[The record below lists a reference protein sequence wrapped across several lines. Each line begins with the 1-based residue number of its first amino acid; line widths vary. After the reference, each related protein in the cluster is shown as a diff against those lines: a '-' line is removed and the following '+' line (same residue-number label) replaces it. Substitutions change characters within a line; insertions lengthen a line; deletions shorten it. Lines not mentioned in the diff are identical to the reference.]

1 MKKSLVYLTLA
12 LLIASTLPLS
22 ATADANEDI
31 PTNAA
36 ATGVHDSL
44 VAALTHANLVA
55 TLQGT
60 GPFTVFAP
68 TDQAFTDAG
77 IDLNDFDTPEEN
89 ATLSDI
95 LLHHVVAGSVPSSAV
110 TDGMLATMVNGDKV
124 KFGVSSGTVTVGTAT
139 VTTADVQASN
149 GIIHIIDKVLM
160 PPVDIPAT
168 AQTTTIHN
176 SLVAAVIQADLLVTL
191 QGSGP
196 FTVFAPTDQA
206 FTDAG
211 IDLAALDTPAGK
223 QILSDILLY
232 HVVSSEVQSSD
243 VTDCMSA
250 DAANGQPLSFTV
262 GNTVMVN
269 DANVTLADVVTS
281 NGLIH
286 VIDKVLTPS
295 DTPNNIPR
303 TAQCTGI
310 HDSLVAGVIQ
320 ADLLPTLQGPGPFTV
335 FAPTDQ
341 AFIDAGI
348 DLAALDT
355 PEGKATLSDIL
366 LYHVVSGEV
375 PSSAVTEC
383 LSATAVNG
391 QSLSFTVGNG
401 VMVND
406 ANVTLADVN
415 TSNGVI
421 HVIDKVLSPTDTPND
436 IPRTAQCTGVHNSLV
451 AGVIQAELL
460 ETLQGTGPF
469 TVFAPTDQAFTDAG
483 IDLASLDTPEGKA
496 ILSDILLYHVVAG
509 NVPSSAVTE
518 CMSADAVNGQPLSFT
533 VNGGVMVNGANV
545 TLADVN
551 TSNGVIHVID
561 KVLTPTDTPK
571 DIPRTAQC
579 TGIHNS
585 LVAGVIQAELL
596 PTLQGNG
603 PFTVFAPTD
612 QAFADAGIDLA
623 ALDTVEGKAALT
635 DILLYHVIAGEVPAA
650 NVTECLSATAVNG
663 NPLSFTVGAN
673 GVMVNNANVTATDVP
688 TSNGIIHVIDK
699 VLSPTDT
706 PNDIPR
712 TAQCTGIHDTLVSAV
727 VQAELL
733 ETLQGNGPFTL
744 FAPTDQAFTDAGI
757 DLATLDTVEGKAA
770 LTDILLYHVVS
781 GEVPSS
787 AVTECMTATA
797 VNGNT
802 LSFTVGDGVM
812 VNDATVT
819 LADVGTSNGVIH
831 VIDKV
836 LSPTDSPNNIPRTAQ
851 CTGIHDSLVA
861 AVVQAELLETL
872 QGEGPFTL
880 FAPTDEAF
888 TEAGIDLAALD
899 TVEGKA
905 ALTDILLYHVVSG
918 AVPSSAV
925 TECMAATAVNG
936 QTLAFTVGNGVMV
949 NDANVILAD
958 VNTSNGVIHVI
969 DKVLSPTDSPN
980 NIPRT
985 AECTGIH
992 NSLVAAVVQA
1002 ELLETL
1008 QGEGPFTLFAPTDE
1022 AFAAAG
1028 IDLAALDT
1036 VEGKAALT
1044 DILLYHVVSGEVASS
1059 AVTECMT
1066 ATAVNGQTLAFTV
1079 GNGVMVNDATVILA
1093 DVGTSNGVIHVI
1105 DKVLSPT
1112 DSPNNIPRTAQCT
1125 GIHNSLVA
1133 AVVQAELLETL
1144 QGEGPFTLFAPTDEA
1159 FAAAGIDL
1167 AALDTVEGKATL
1179 TDILLYHVYIGTIS
1193 PPEMSQGMQLQMA
1206 NGDIATFSFATAN
1219 VNAANITIPNV
1230 MTSNGIIH
1238 VIDQVLIPPT
1248 EGDENTDGDATESSE
1263 DDETSWLTY
1272 VLVIT
1277 GVIILGVA
1285 AGLLYTR
1292 KQEGSEVSEPKEYAQ
1307 GGIINQLQPID
1318 PSSYTS
1324 QQTVTQSYDPGYGQ
1338 QAQAAQPVQP
1348 VVAEPVALQQWTDA
1362 NGHTFRR
1369 MDDGSTMWWNGTDW
1383 QKYA

>member
-1 MKKSLVYLTLA
+1 MKKSLVYLTLT

-22 ATADANEDI
+22 VNADANDDI

-36 ATGVHDSL
+36 GTGVHDSL
-44 VAALTHANLVA
+44 VAALTHVDLVT

-77 IDLNDFDTPEEN
+77 IDLNDFQTSEEKDTLAN
-89 ATLSDI
+89 I

-124 KFGVSSGTVTVGTAT
+124 KFGVNAGTVTVGTAT
-139 VTTADVQASN
+139 VTSADVQASN
-149 GIIHIIDKVLM
+149 GIIHVIDKVLM

-168 AQTTTIHN
+168 AQTTGIHN
-176 SLVAAVIQADLLVTL
+176 SLVAAVIQADLLPIL
-191 QGSGP
+191 QGPGP
-196 FTVFAPTDQA
+196 FTLFAPTDQA

-211 IDLAALDTPAGK
+211 IDLAALDTPTGK
-223 QILSDILLY
+223 QTLSDILLY
-232 HVVSSEVQSSD
+232 HVISSEVQASD
-243 VTDCMSA
+243 VTDCLSV
-250 DAANGQPLSFTV
+250 DATNGQPLSFTV
-262 GNTVMVN
+262 GSTVKVN
-269 DANVTLADVVTS
+269 DATVTSTDVVTS

-286 VIDKVLTPS
+286 VIDKVLTPT
-295 DTPNNIPR
+295 DNPNDIPR

-320 ADLLPTLQGPGPFTV
+320 AELLSTLQGPGPFTL

-341 AFIDAGI
+341 AFTDAGI
-348 DLAALDT
+348 DLASLDT

-391 QSLSFTVGNG
+391 QPLSFTVGNG

-406 ANVTLADVN
+406 ADVTSADVT

-421 HVIDKVLSPTDTPND
+421 HVIDKVLTPTDTPNDIPRTAQCTGIHDSLVAGVIQAELLSTLQGTGPFTVFAPTDQAFTDAGIDLASLDTAEGKAILSDILLYHVVAGNVPSSAVTECMSTDAVNGQPLSFTVNGGVMVNGANVTLADVDTSNGVIHVIDKVLTPTDTPND

-460 ETLQGTGPF
+460 PTLQGDGPF
-469 TVFAPTDQAFTDAG
+469 TVFAPTDQAF
-483 IDLASLDTPEGKA
+483 S
-496 ILSDILLYHVVAG
+496 
-509 NVPSSAVTE
+509 
-518 CMSADAVNGQPLSFT
+518 
-533 VNGGVMVNGANV
+533 
-545 TLADVN
+545 
-551 TSNGVIHVID
+551 
-561 KVLTPTDTPK
+561 
-571 DIPRTAQC
+571 
-579 TGIHNS
+579 
-585 LVAGVIQAELL
+585 
-596 PTLQGNG
+596 
-603 PFTVFAPTD
+603 
-612 QAFADAGIDLA
+612 DAGIDLA

-635 DILLYHVIAGEVPAA
+635 DILLYHVIAGEVPASA
-650 NVTECLSATAVNG
+650 VTECLSATAVNG
-663 NPLSFTVGAN
+663 NPLSFTVGTN
-673 GVMVNNANVTATDVP
+673 GVMVNDANVTATDVP
-688 TSNGIIHVIDK
+688 TSNGIIHIIDK

-712 TAQCTGIHDTLVSAV
+712 TAQCTGIHDTLVTAV

-733 ETLQGNGPFTL
+733 ETLQGSGPFTL

-757 DLATLDTVEGKAA
+757 DLAALNTAEGKAT

-797 VNGNT
+797 VNGQT
-802 LSFTVGDGVM
+802 LAFTVGDSVM
-812 VNDATVT
+812 VNGATVT

-861 AVVQAELLETL
+861 AVIQAELLETL

-880 FAPTDEAF
+880 FAPTDQAF
-888 TEAGIDLAALD
+888 ADAGIDLASLD

-905 ALTDILLYHVVSG
+905 ALTDILLYHVVSDE
-918 AVPSSAV
+918 VPS
-925 TECMAATAVNG
+925 T
-936 QTLAFTVGNGVMV
+936 
-949 NDANVILAD
+949 
-958 VNTSNGVIHVI
+958 
-969 DKVLSPTDSPN
+969 
-980 NIPRT
+980 
-985 AECTGIH
+985 
-992 NSLVAAVVQA
+992 
-1002 ELLETL
+1002 
-1008 QGEGPFTLFAPTDE
+1008 
-1022 AFAAAG
+1022 
-1028 IDLAALDT
+1028 
-1036 VEGKAALT
+1036 
-1044 DILLYHVVSGEVASS
+1044 

-1079 GNGVMVNDATVILA
+1079 GDGVMVNGANVTLA

-1112 DSPNNIPRTAQCT
+1112 DAPNNIPRTAQCT
-1125 GIHNSLVA
+1125 GVHDSLVA
-1133 AVVQAELLETL
+1133 AVIQAELLETL
-1144 QGEGPFTLFAPTDEA
+1144 QGEGPFTLFAPTDQA
-1159 FAAAGIDL
+1159 FADAGIDL
-1167 AALDTVEGKATL
+1167 AALNTPEGKATL

-1193 PPEMSQGMQLQMA
+1193 PTEISEGMQLQMA
-1206 NGDIATFSFATAN
+1206 NGDNTTFSLMSADIN
-1219 VNAANITIPNV
+1219 GANITIPNV

-1238 VIDQVLIPPT
+1238 VIDQVLIPPV

-1263 DDETSWLTY
+1263 DEETSWLTY

-1292 KQEGSEVSEPKEYAQ
+1292 KQESNEVSGTKDYAQ

-1318 PSSYTS
+1318 ASTYTS
-1324 QQTVTQSYDPGYGQ
+1324 QQTVTPSYDSGYGQ
-1338 QAQAAQPVQP
+1338 QAQAVQPVQP
-1348 VVAEPVALQQWTDA
+1348 VVSEPVALQQWTDA
-1362 NGHTFRR
+1362 NGHTFRK

>member
-1 MKKSLVYLTLA
+1 MPPV
-12 LLIASTLPLS
+12 
-22 ATADANEDI
+22 DI
-31 PTNAA
+31 PTTAQT
-36 ATGVHDSL
+36 TGIHTSL
-44 VAALTHANLVA
+44 VAAVIQADLLP

-77 IDLNDFDTPEEN
+77 IDL
-89 ATLSDI
+89 
-95 LLHHVVAGSVPSSAV
+95 
-110 TDGMLATMVNGDKV
+110 
-124 KFGVSSGTVTVGTAT
+124 
-139 VTTADVQASN
+139 
-149 GIIHIIDKVLM
+149 
-160 PPVDIPAT
+160 
-168 AQTTTIHN
+168 
-176 SLVAAVIQADLLVTL
+176 
-191 QGSGP
+191 
-196 FTVFAPTDQA
+196 
-206 FTDAG
+206 
-211 IDLAALDTPAGK
+211 AALDNPTGK
-223 QILSDILLY
+223 QTLSDILLY
-232 HVVSSEVQSSD
+232 HVVSAEVQSSD

-262 GNTVMVN
+262 GSTVMVN
-269 DANVTLADVVTS
+269 DANVTSTDVVAS

-310 HDSLVAGVIQ
+310 HNSLVAGVIQ
-320 ADLLPTLQGPGPFTV
+320 AELLETLQGTGPFTV

-348 DLAALDT
+348 DLAALNT

-383 LSATAVNG
+383 LAATAVNG
-391 QSLSFTVGNG
+391 QSLSFTVGDG

-421 HVIDKVLSPTDTPND
+421 HVIDKVLTPTDTPND
-436 IPRTAQCTGVHNSLV
+436 IPRTAQCTGLHNSLV

-533 VNGGVMVNGANV
+533 VNGGVMVNGATV
-545 TLADVN
+545 TLADVG

-561 KVLTPTDTPK
+561 KVLTPTDTPN

-579 TGIHNS
+579 TGVHNS

-596 PTLQGNG
+596 PTLQGDG

-612 QAFADAGIDLA
+612 QAFANAGIDLA

-635 DILLYHVIAGEVPAA
+635 DILLYHVIAGEVPAE

-663 NPLSFTVGAN
+663 NPLSFTVGVN
-673 GVMVNNANVTATDVP
+673 GVMVNDANVTATDVP

-712 TAQCTGIHDTLVSAV
+712 TAQCTGIHDTLVTAV

-733 ETLQGNGPFTL
+733 ETLQSEGPFTL
-744 FAPTDQAFTDAGI
+744 FAPTDQAFADAGI
-757 DLATLDTVEGKAA
+757 DLAALDTVEGKAA

-787 AVTECMTATA
+787 AVTECMTTTA

-802 LSFTVGDGVM
+802 LAFTVADGVMVNDATVTLADVGTSNGVIHVIDKVLSPTDTPNNIPRTAQCTGIHDSLVAAVIQAELLETLQGEGPFTLFAPTDQAFADAGIDLAALDTVEGKAALTDILLYHVVSGEVPSSAVTECMATTAVNGQTLAFTVGDGVM

-836 LSPTDSPNNIPRTAQ
+836 LSPTDAPNNIPRTAQ

-861 AVVQAELLETL
+861 AVIQAELLETL

-880 FAPTDEAF
+880 FAPTDQAF
-888 TEAGIDLAALD
+888 ADAGIDLATLN
-899 TVEGKA
+899 TPEGKA
-905 ALTDILLYHVVSG
+905 ILSDILLH
-918 AVPSSAV
+918 
-925 TECMAATAVNG
+925 
-936 QTLAFTVGNGVMV
+936 
-949 NDANVILAD
+949 
-958 VNTSNGVIHVI
+958 
-969 DKVLSPTDSPN
+969 
-980 NIPRT
+980 
-985 AECTGIH
+985 
-992 NSLVAAVVQA
+992 
-1002 ELLETL
+1002 
-1008 QGEGPFTLFAPTDE
+1008 
-1022 AFAAAG
+1022 
-1028 IDLAALDT
+1028 
-1036 VEGKAALT
+1036 
-1044 DILLYHVVSGEVASS
+1044 
-1059 AVTECMT
+1059 
-1066 ATAVNGQTLAFTV
+1066 
-1079 GNGVMVNDATVILA
+1079 
-1093 DVGTSNGVIHVI
+1093 
-1105 DKVLSPT
+1105 
-1112 DSPNNIPRTAQCT
+1112 
-1125 GIHNSLVA
+1125 
-1133 AVVQAELLETL
+1133 
-1144 QGEGPFTLFAPTDEA
+1144 
-1159 FAAAGIDL
+1159 
-1167 AALDTVEGKATL
+1167 
-1179 TDILLYHVYIGTIS
+1179 HVYMGSLSSTEIT
-1193 PPEMSQGMQLQMA
+1193 EGMQLEMA
-1206 NGDIATFSFATAN
+1206 NGDNTTLSLTTGIN
-1219 VNAANITIPNV
+1219 GANITLADV
-1230 MTSNGIIH
+1230 MASNGIIH
-1238 VIDQVLIPPT
+1238 VIDQVLIPPA
-1248 EGDENTDGDATESSE
+1248 EEDENTSGDGTESSE
-1263 DDETSWLTY
+1263 DEDTSWLTY

-1292 KQEGSEVSEPKEYAQ
+1292 RQETGEENPTKEYAQ

-1318 PSSYTS
+1318 ASSYAS
-1324 QQTVTQSYDPGYGQ
+1324 QQAVTQSYDSGYGQ
-1338 QAQAAQPVQP
+1338 QAQAVQPVQP
-1348 VVAEPVALQQWTDA
+1348 VVSEPVALQQWTDA
-1362 NGHTFRR
+1362 SGHTFRR

>member
-1 MKKSLVYLTLA
+1 MKKSLVYLTLT

-22 ATADANEDI
+22 VNADANDDI

-36 ATGVHDSL
+36 GTGVHDSL
-44 VAALTHANLVA
+44 VAALTHVDLVT

-77 IDLNDFDTPEEN
+77 IDLNDFQTSEEKDTLAN
-89 ATLSDI
+89 I

-124 KFGVSSGTVTVGTAT
+124 KFGVNAGTVTVGTAT
-139 VTTADVQASN
+139 VTSADVQASN
-149 GIIHIIDKVLM
+149 GIIHVIDKVLM

-168 AQTTTIHN
+168 AQTTGIHN
-176 SLVAAVIQADLLVTL
+176 SLVAAVIQADLLPIL
-191 QGSGP
+191 QGPGP
-196 FTVFAPTDQA
+196 FTLFAPTDQA

-211 IDLAALDTPAGK
+211 IDLAALDTPTGK
-223 QILSDILLY
+223 QTLSDILLY
-232 HVVSSEVQSSD
+232 HVISSEVQASD
-243 VTDCMSA
+243 VTDCLSV
-250 DAANGQPLSFTV
+250 DATNGQPLSFTV
-262 GNTVMVN
+262 GNTVKVN
-269 DANVTLADVVTS
+269 DATVTSTDVVTS

-286 VIDKVLTPS
+286 VIDKVLTPT
-295 DTPNNIPR
+295 DNPNDIPR

-320 ADLLPTLQGPGPFTV
+320 AELLSTLQGPGPFTL

-341 AFIDAGI
+341 AFTDAGI
-348 DLAALDT
+348 DLASLDT

-391 QSLSFTVGNG
+391 QPLSFTVGNG

-406 ANVTLADVN
+406 ADVTSADVT

-421 HVIDKVLSPTDTPND
+421 HVIDKVLTPTDTPNDIPRTAQCTGIHDSLVAGVIQAELLSTLQGTGPFTVFAPTDQAFTDAGIDLASLDTAEGKAILSDILLYHVVAGNVPSSAVTECMSTDAVNGQPLSFTVNGGVMVNGANVTLADVDTSNGVIHVIDKVLTPTDTPND

-460 ETLQGTGPF
+460 PTLQGDGPF
-469 TVFAPTDQAFTDAG
+469 TVFAPTDQAF
-483 IDLASLDTPEGKA
+483 S
-496 ILSDILLYHVVAG
+496 
-509 NVPSSAVTE
+509 
-518 CMSADAVNGQPLSFT
+518 
-533 VNGGVMVNGANV
+533 
-545 TLADVN
+545 
-551 TSNGVIHVID
+551 
-561 KVLTPTDTPK
+561 
-571 DIPRTAQC
+571 
-579 TGIHNS
+579 
-585 LVAGVIQAELL
+585 
-596 PTLQGNG
+596 
-603 PFTVFAPTD
+603 
-612 QAFADAGIDLA
+612 DAGIDLA

-635 DILLYHVIAGEVPAA
+635 DILLYHVIAGEVPASA
-650 NVTECLSATAVNG
+650 VTECLSATAVNG
-663 NPLSFTVGAN
+663 NPLSFTVGTN
-673 GVMVNNANVTATDVP
+673 GVMVNDANVTATDVP

-712 TAQCTGIHDTLVSAV
+712 TAQCTGIHDTLVTAV

-733 ETLQGNGPFTL
+733 ETLQGSGPFTL

-757 DLATLDTVEGKAA
+757 DLAALNTAEGKAT

-797 VNGNT
+797 VNGQT
-802 LSFTVGDGVM
+802 LAFTVGDSVM
-812 VNDATVT
+812 VNGATVT

-861 AVVQAELLETL
+861 AVIQAELLETL

-880 FAPTDEAF
+880 FAPTDQAF
-888 TEAGIDLAALD
+888 ADAGIDLASLD

-905 ALTDILLYHVVSG
+905 ALTDILLYHVVSDE
-918 AVPSSAV
+918 VPSTAV
-925 TECMAATAVNG
+925 TECMTATAVNG
-936 QTLAFTVGNGVMV
+936 QTLAFTVGDGVMV
-949 NDANVILAD
+949 NGANVTLAD
-958 VNTSNGVIHVI
+958 VGTSNGVIHVI
-969 DKVLSPTDSPN
+969 DKVLTPTDAPN

-985 AECTGIH
+985 AQCTGVH
-992 NSLVAAVVQA
+992 DSLVAAVIQA

-1008 QGEGPFTLFAPTDE
+1008 QGEGPFTLFAPTDQ
-1022 AFAAAG
+1022 AFADAG
-1028 IDLAALDT
+1028 IDLAALNT
-1036 VEGKAALT
+1036 
-1044 DILLYHVVSGEVASS
+1044 
-1059 AVTECMT
+1059 
-1066 ATAVNGQTLAFTV
+1066 
-1079 GNGVMVNDATVILA
+1079 
-1093 DVGTSNGVIHVI
+1093 
-1105 DKVLSPT
+1105 P
-1112 DSPNNIPRTAQCT
+1112 
-1125 GIHNSLVA
+1125 
-1133 AVVQAELLETL
+1133 
-1144 QGEGPFTLFAPTDEA
+1144 
-1159 FAAAGIDL
+1159 
-1167 AALDTVEGKATL
+1167 EGKATL

-1193 PPEMSQGMQLQMA
+1193 PTEISEGMQLQMA
-1206 NGDIATFSFATAN
+1206 NGDNTTFSLMSADIN
-1219 VNAANITIPNV
+1219 GANITIPNV

-1238 VIDQVLIPPT
+1238 VIDQVLIPPI

-1263 DDETSWLTY
+1263 DEETSWLTY

-1292 KQEGSEVSEPKEYAQ
+1292 KQESNEVSGTKDYAQ

-1318 PSSYTS
+1318 ASTYTS
-1324 QQTVTQSYDPGYGQ
+1324 QQTVTPSYDSGYGQ
-1338 QAQAAQPVQP
+1338 QAQAVQPVQP
-1348 VVAEPVALQQWTDA
+1348 VVSEPVALQQWTDA
-1362 NGHTFRR
+1362 NGHTFRK